1 MVLELANGP
10 CIAMEIV
17 SSQPDSN
24 VYLDFRNL
32 CGPTDPVSF
41 NFVLIAHFFLALTYK
56 QELAKQL
63 RPNTIRAR
71 YGNTKVM
78 NAIHCTDLE
87 EDTQIEV
94 EYFFKIL
101 N

>member
-1 MVLELANGP
+1 MVRSE
-10 CIAMEIV
+10 
-17 SSQPDSN
+17 
-24 VYLDFRNL
+24 
-32 CGPTDPVSF
+32 T
-41 NFVLIAHFFLALTYK
+41 

-71 YGNTKVM
+71 FGVSKVQ

-87 EDTQIEV
+87 EDTRTEI

-101 N
+101 D

>member
-10 CIAMEIV
+10 CIAMEII
-17 SSQPDSN
+17 SKEPDTN
-24 VYLDFRNL
+24 THGEFRKL
-32 CGPTDPVSF
+32 CGPVDPVRGCV
-41 NFVLIAHFFLALTYK
+41 VLILVDLSFVTF

-63 RPNTIRAR
+63 RPKTIRAR
-71 YGNTKVM
+71 FGNTKVL

-87 EDTQIEV
+87 EDTNIEI

-101 N
+101 H